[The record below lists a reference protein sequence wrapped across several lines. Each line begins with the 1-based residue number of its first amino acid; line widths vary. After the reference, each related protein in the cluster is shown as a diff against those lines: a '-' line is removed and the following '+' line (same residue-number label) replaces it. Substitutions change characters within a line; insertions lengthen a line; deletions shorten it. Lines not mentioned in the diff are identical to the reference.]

1 MNRPFIPITPQFP
14 ASIQSS
20 FKKKK
25 KAKVAHAFNPR
36 RQRQVNLSELKAGQ
50 DIQGYTEKHP
60 GSHLAQ
66 ADL

>member
-1 MNRPFIPITPQFP
+1 MHLSWSKIPAPTGHGGTHTLLV
-14 ASIQSS
+14 
-20 FKKKK
+20 
-25 KAKVAHAFNPR
+25 VAHR

>member
-1 MNRPFIPITPQFP
+1 MTPKIVLFTEKQ
-14 ASIQSS
+14 QQQM
-20 FKKKK
+20 
-25 KAKVAHAFNPR
+25 VAHAFNPR